1 MTLPEEFTTY
11 TRALMGEE
19 RFARFL
25 GALDE
30 PAPVSIRVNPFKA
43 EATPETGADRV
54 AWCRG
59 GYYLDS
65 RPAFTFDPLLHAGA
79 YYVQEA
85 SSMFIDH
92 VVRQFVHAPVTAL
105 DLCAAPGGKTTCL
118 RAALPDTAHITATAF
133 DVPQKD
139 SIHAYYCNRDTE
151 KWGKIVLFQPFSPCQ
166 GHLFKS
172 P

>member
-65 RPAFTFDPLLHAGA
+65 RPASVSYTHL
-79 YYVQEA
+79 
-85 SSMFIDH
+85 
-92 VVRQFVHAPVTAL
+92 T
-105 DLCAAPGGKTTCL
+105 
-118 RAALPDTAHITATAF
+118 LPTIA
-133 DVPQKD
+133 
-139 SIHAYYCNRDTE
+139 
-151 KWGKIVLFQPFSPCQ
+151 
-166 GHLFKS
+166 
-172 P
+172 

>member
-1 MTLPEEFTTY
+1 MRLPEEFTTY

-43 EATPETGADRV
+43 EATPETGTDRV

-92 VVRQFVHAPVTAL
+92 VVRQFVHAPVT
-105 DLCAAPGGKTTCL
+105 PSTSVRP
-118 RAALPDTAHITATAF
+118 RAARRRVCVPPCPRGAVSTAT
-133 DVPQKD
+133 
-139 SIHAYYCNRDTE
+139 SLIRS
-151 KWGKIVLFQPFSPCQ
+151 GRRS
-166 GHLFKS
+166 
-172 P
+172 